1 MKGIRVRRG
10 VFTMV
15 ASVGVWLPAG
25 GDLAAQSRVVAV
37 RAGALIDGTGADPV
51 REAVVVITDGRIT
64 AVGSGVAIPRGAEL
78 IDLSGMTVLPGFVD
92 AHTHL
97 TAPIIGAPGWES
109 DRVRY
114 SPAHVALRAASN
126 AREVL
131 EAGYTS
137 AREVGAP
144 KFTDVALRDA
154 INSGWAAG
162 PRMQV
167 AAHALGITGGHCDL
181 STGFAPGA
189 LGYEPGIE
197 EGNADGPEEIRRA
210 IRYQVKYGADLI
222 KICATGGV
230 ISFGDSVGVQ
240 QYGEEELRAVVQ
252 YAHLVERR
260 VAAHAHGTA
269 GIKAAVRAGV
279 NSIEHGTLLDDEGIR
294 LMAER
299 GTYLV
304 STLMAGGAIIEMA
317 NDGRLTG
324 QLAEKALVIGPQMP
338 RTVHRAWQA
347 GVPIALGTDNI
358 FDPHSTDGREFSLLV
373 EAGLP
378 PMDAIVAGTKNG
390 AELMGWGADVGTI
403 QSGRYGDL
411 VGVRGDPLEDIT
423 LLERV
428 DFVMQGGEVVK
439 LEP

>member
-25 GDLAAQSRVVAV
+25 GDLAARRRSSAHLGGRATACGTV
-37 RAGALIDGTGADPV
+37 RHTWRSGPRRTPARCWRLGTRR
-51 REAVVVITDGRIT
+51 REKSER
-64 AVGSGVAIPRGAEL
+64 RN
-78 IDLSGMTVLPGFVD
+78 
-92 AHTHL
+92 
-97 TAPIIGAPGWES
+97 
-109 DRVRY
+109 
-114 SPAHVALRAASN
+114 SP
-126 AREVL
+126 
-131 EAGYTS
+131 
-137 AREVGAP
+137 
-144 KFTDVALRDA
+144 DVALRDA
-154 INSGWAAG
+154 INSEWAAG

-181 STGFAPGA
+181 STGFTPGA

-240 QYGEEELRAVVQ
+240 QYGEEELRAVVE

-299 GTYLV
+299 GT
-304 STLMAGGAIIEMA
+304 SPFSGGAGGAGGAGSLRPGPPGLI
-317 NDGRLTG
+317 GRSWSRWPSNPRCHPC
-324 QLAEKALVIGPQMP
+324 GPRCRKRPWP
-338 RTVHRAWQA
+338 R
-347 GVPIALGTDNI
+347 
-358 FDPHSTDGREFSLLV
+358 
-373 EAGLP
+373 
-378 PMDAIVAGTKNG
+378 
-390 AELMGWGADVGTI
+390 
-403 QSGRYGDL
+403 
-411 VGVRGDPLEDIT
+411 
-423 LLERV
+423 
-428 DFVMQGGEVVK
+428 
-439 LEP
+439 